1 MLDVHSEQQ
10 SDWMERSCKTKLICP
25 SLWFPVSFPVF
36 FRSAI
41 CFQTRTA
48 VQMLASL
55 WENIWRRFHRSLVNV
70 WEFVGR
76 FGRVR
81 GNLRG
86 ILCTQKKVGGL
97 EPWNFMTFHLLG
109 IIIPTDKLI
118 FFRGV
123 ETTNQLMIIIVLIC
137 IDHDH
142 HDHIFIN
149 LPFEFS
155 PLRTNQVGLFQ
166 WPQVKPK
173 RRCFP
178 WAF

>member
-10 SDWMERSCKTKLICP
+10 SDWMERSCKTIHMSFTVVSSKLSC
-25 SLWFPVSFPVF
+25 F

-70 WEFVGR
+70 REFVGR

-81 GNLRG
+81 GNLWG
-86 ILCTQKKVGGL
+86 ILCTQKKVGDL

-123 ETTNQLMIIIVLIC
+123 ETTNQLMIIIVLILYWSWSSWSY
-137 IDHDH
+137 IYKSAFW
-142 HDHIFIN
+142 IFTIEN
-149 LPFEFS
+149 
-155 PLRTNQVGLFQ
+155 
-166 WPQVKPK
+166 
-173 RRCFP
+173 
-178 WAF
+178 